1 MSKPNLFLSHEQS
14 VEMTAKLTLILIDM
28 YGLDGSLDIEV
39 DQHGNESFTEDSKER
54 FDAFYAE
61 AGQILF
67 ALGFTEEVQS

>member
-1 MSKPNLFLSHEQS
+1 MNKPNLFLSHEQS

-39 DQHGNESFTEDSKER
+39 DQHGNESFTEDSQER
-54 FDAFYAE
+54 FDALYAE

>member
-1 MSKPNLFLSHEQS
+1 MSKLNLLLTREQS

-39 DQHGNESFTEDSKER
+39 DQHGNESFTEDSQER

-67 ALGFTEEVQS
+67 ALGLTEEVQS

>member
-1 MSKPNLFLSHEQS
+1 MNKPNLFLSHEQS

-39 DQHGNESFTEDSKER
+39 DQHGNESFTEDSQER